1 MLREVVENGY
11 ATALD
16 ELDYGIVSVAVPI
29 ADELGRVIAAINCS
43 TSTSRV
49 SLDEMVATRLP
60 LLREAAAAISAEI
73 RDSRALSSCD
83 DEFIDSQLNI
93 KRPDRISNLRSM
105 T

>member
-1 MLREVVENGY
+1 MQRH
-11 ATALD
+11 LD

-73 RDSRALSSCD
+73 RDSRALS
-83 DEFIDSQLNI
+83 
-93 KRPDRISNLRSM
+93 RAM
-105 T
+105 TSSSIPN